1 MRRSE
6 APLGCTCRVTG
17 RGSLRENSKPW
28 RSYSL
33 CACTYNYIGYSF
45 LHTQYILRLLLAP
58 YMHDREKDTLCSMD
72 LLGLLELSN
81 SVTVLLHKWRQGK
94 LKDEVYQ
101 L

>member
-1 MRRSE
+1 
-6 APLGCTCRVTG
+6 
-17 RGSLRENSKPW
+17 
-28 RSYSL
+28 
-33 CACTYNYIGYSF
+33 
-45 LHTQYILRLLLAP
+45 
-58 YMHDREKDTLCSMD
+58 MHAREKDTLCSMD

>member
-1 MRRSE
+1 
-6 APLGCTCRVTG
+6 
-17 RGSLRENSKPW
+17 
-28 RSYSL
+28 
-33 CACTYNYIGYSF
+33 
-45 LHTQYILRLLLAP
+45 
-58 YMHDREKDTLCSMD
+58 MHDREKETLFSMD